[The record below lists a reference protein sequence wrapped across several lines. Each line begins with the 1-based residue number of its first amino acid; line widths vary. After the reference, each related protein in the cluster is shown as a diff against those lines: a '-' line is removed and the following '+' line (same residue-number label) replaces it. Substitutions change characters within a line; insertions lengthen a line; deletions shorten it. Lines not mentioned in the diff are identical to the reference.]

1 MSRTRIGRPGSN
13 IRSARRSLVEL
24 TAAASCAVDDSLFV
38 TSAGLSAVS
47 ADEPAQS
54 EQAPASD
61 LNVVAR
67 RATAPNPVGVPEPL
81 NARASSS
88 EDLVDS
94 DSTAEMLVKIAK
106 DYQNRVLE
114 SIKANLEAGL
124 EQAKDFEEKRA
135 GSEAASKDHRSAAR
149 DGFLTALEGV
159 KEINAEVLELM
170 KVNALTTLE
179 YARGLAN
186 SATAADFVELS
197 SAQARKQCELILKQ
211 AGALKSLAHTMKR
224 SGTN

>member
-1 MSRTRIGRPGSN
+1 
-13 IRSARRSLVEL
+13 VEL
-24 TAAASCAVDDSLFV
+24 TAAASYAVDDSLFV
-38 TSAGLSAVS
+38 TSAGLSAFS

-67 RATAPNPVGVPEPL
+67 RATAPSPVGVPEPL

-88 EDLVDS
+88 DS
-94 DSTAEMLVKIAK
+94 DSTAEMFVKIAK

-186 SATAADFVELS
+186 STTAADFVELS